1 MKKVHIDEAIISI
14 NQFIEDGD
22 MDDIASIYSRYCDD
36 GEIKIWIDRN
46 QGTRDD
52 GDYVSSDT
60 FKDGE
65 RIMESIKTRQIE
77 YYRLWRSDKSI
88 APLFWD
94 TQFIDIPADTPDDE
108 IDDAVQEAAE
118 RLFKDH
124 CGVRKPVI
132 VGVYSIPPMEDVQ
145 NYEN

>member
-1 MKKVHIDEAIISI
+1 MKKVHIDKAIISI

-36 GEIKIWIDRN
+36 GEIKIW
-46 QGTRDD
+46 TRDD

-77 YYRLWRSDKSI
+77 YYRLWASIPVRSERSEGS
-88 APLFWD
+88 WD
-94 TQFIDIPADTPDDE
+94 TQFIDIPADTPDDK
-108 IDDAVQEAAE
+108 IDDAVQEAVE

-124 CGVRKPVI
+124 CGARKPVI
-132 VGVYSIPPMEDVQ
+132 IGVYSIPPMEDVQ